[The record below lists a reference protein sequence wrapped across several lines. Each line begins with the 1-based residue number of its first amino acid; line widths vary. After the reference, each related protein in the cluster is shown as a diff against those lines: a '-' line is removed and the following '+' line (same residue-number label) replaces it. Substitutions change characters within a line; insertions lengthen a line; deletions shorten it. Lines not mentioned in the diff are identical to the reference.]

1 MMTILDHKVSSFR
14 QLLSKGFGV
23 DVAGGDA
30 YDGWLSFF
38 RTATAK
44 TFADLSF
51 DEFRMLSSVKAHG
64 PFAVEV
70 NGALNA
76 AKSAIEKP
84 TAIGTPINSE
94 LKLDRGDDT
103 WRGGSENN
111 KVHAGGGNDV
121 VVAGAGNDTVNGG
134 RGNDLIFGGEGN
146 DSVIGGAG
154 NDTVFGGDGR
164 DIIRGWSGDDF
175 IFGGSGNDGLYGAEG
190 NDTIFGGDG
199 NDYICAGSDHD
210 MVYGGRG
217 RDTFAFRGDPPN
229 SVTVIKDFEVMYDRQ
244 GIKSSVA
251 GGHLSVDMIKPYQNG
266 LMIDFGQGRAL
277 CYEGVWDATALF
289 SSMYLLEA

>member
-103 WRGGSENN
+103 WRGGSERSEERRVG
-111 KVHAGGGNDV
+111 KERRTQ
-121 VVAGAGNDTVNGG
+121 GAGEREKENEKE
-134 RGNDLIFGGEGN
+134 RC
-146 DSVIGGAG
+146 
-154 NDTVFGGDGR
+154 R
-164 DIIRGWSGDDF
+164 K
-175 IFGGSGNDGLYGAEG
+175 
-190 NDTIFGGDG
+190 
-199 NDYICAGSDHD
+199 
-210 MVYGGRG
+210 
-217 RDTFAFRGDPPN
+217 
-229 SVTVIKDFEVMYDRQ
+229 VT
-244 GIKSSVA
+244 
-251 GGHLSVDMIKPYQNG
+251 
-266 LMIDFGQGRAL
+266 
-277 CYEGVWDATALF
+277 
-289 SSMYLLEA
+289 